1 MQRVRYVEASR
12 EFQSCRSSLPPVP
25 QIAVARQ
32 SKAEWEREMAR
43 MRARR
48 WTAEDMRSVLAHDR
62 FHQDI
67 KDDEMRRAART
78 DNNQHELVEALK
90 KIGARCYYIKEPV
103 DLVVGFRGRTLL
115 LEVKGEGKPLT
126 QAQQEFMAT
135 WPGEVHVCRTIDE
148 AIAAVIGRT

>member
-1 MQRVRYVEASR
+1 
-12 EFQSCRSSLPPVP
+12 
-25 QIAVARQ
+25 
-32 SKAEWEREMAR
+32 

-67 KDDEMRRAART
+67 KEDEMRRAART

-103 DLVVGFRGRTLL
+103 DLVVGFRGRNIL
-115 LEVKGEGKPLT
+115 LEVKGEGKRLT
-126 QAQQEFMAT
+126 QTQTDFIAT
-135 WPGEVHVCRTIDE
+135 WPGEIHIAHDIDE
-148 AIAAVIGRT
+148 AINAVVNGAK

>member
-1 MQRVRYVEASR
+1 
-12 EFQSCRSSLPPVP
+12 
-25 QIAVARQ
+25 
-32 SKAEWEREMAR
+32 

-67 KDDEMRRAART
+67 KEDEMRRAART

-103 DLVVGFRGRTLL
+103 DLVVGFRGRTIL
-115 LEVKGEGKPLT
+115 LEVKGDGKRLT
-126 QAQQEFMAT
+126 KAQEEFIET
-135 WPGEVHVCRTIDE
+135 WPGEIHIAHDIDE
-148 AIAAVIGRT
+148 AINAVVNGAK